1 MMKTTQLRHYVL
13 PVTSP
18 NNNEDIED
26 AEKHIT
32 YTLLGIFGRFQQPMR
47 DSRNLLDRVLPQG
60 RLYRPMR
67 SSVSDGGLTKSILIN
82 GESVNISNSGVG
94 IPDTARAR
102 QHGDSHNQSGWIA
115 THNFISIRDS

>member
-47 DSRNLLDRVLPQG
+47 D
-60 RLYRPMR
+60 
-67 SSVSDGGLTKSILIN
+67 
-82 GESVNISNSGVG
+82 
-94 IPDTARAR
+94 
-102 QHGDSHNQSGWIA
+102 
-115 THNFISIRDS
+115 